1 MICVSSQCACAEA
14 ISGTKRRPAS
24 HVGHKRLKKRHVRLS
39 LGSAVLPMGVRK
51 KSKMAAIWGVILS
64 YL

>member
-1 MICVSSQCACAEA
+1 M
-14 ISGTKRRPAS
+14 

>member
-1 MICVSSQCACAEA
+1 LA
-14 ISGTKRRPAS
+14 SGSVVALYRFLN